1 MASCNHILSLY
12 ESVATISGAM
22 LLAAR
27 DHDWNLLAELESRYS
42 ATIERIKA
50 ALPDGPLPD
59 EERLRKVQLIQK
71 ILDDDRA
78 IRDITQP
85 WLRELQQ
92 LIFNTG
98 TQRKLAQA
106 YGTGQ
111 GY

>member
-1 MASCNHILSLY
+1 MSSGHPILSLY
-12 ESVATISGAM
+12 ESVAMISGSM

-27 DHDWNLLAELESRYS
+27 DHDWDLLADLETRYS
-42 ATIERIKA
+42 EAIERIKA
-50 ALPDGPLPD
+50 TLPDTPLPED
-59 EERLRKVQLIQK
+59 ERQHKVQIIQK

-92 LIFNTG
+92 LILNTG

-106 YGTGQ
+106 YGHGQ
-111 GY
+111 VY